1 MNDEQR
7 GAGHESDVLIRQ
19 LDGHLAALRSAGT
32 AELALAEQIAAV
44 LRQLVGQTGVAS
56 AADRARVRAAVH
68 FFLLRRG
75 GRGHRRL
82 LRPVHDDVRVINETA
97 HALGRDDLALP
108 VDPVLPDA
116 VPVDAVPG

>member
-1 MNDEQR
+1 MSEQR
-7 GAGHESDVLIRQ
+7 GAGHETEILLRH

-44 LRQLVGQTGVAS
+44 LRHLVAQTVPAS

-68 FFLLRRG
+68 YFLLRRG

-82 LRPVHDDVRVINETA
+82 LRPVHEDVRVINETA
-97 HALGRDDLALP
+97 HVLGRDDLLLHPEPAL
-108 VDPVLPDA
+108 A
-116 VPVDAVPG
+116 A